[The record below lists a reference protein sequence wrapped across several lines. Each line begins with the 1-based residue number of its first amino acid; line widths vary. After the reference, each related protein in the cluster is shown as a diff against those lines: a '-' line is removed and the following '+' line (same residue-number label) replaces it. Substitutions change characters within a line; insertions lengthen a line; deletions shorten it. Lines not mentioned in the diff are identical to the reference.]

1 MNSPF
6 LVDAT
11 TNTPDVAYVKGRNAH
26 TTTINAGS
34 VVCWDLESGNNDGI
48 SFNLPNTTNIGAFA
62 GVLVET
68 VPSGGYTGRILWR
81 GPYDTAYVEGN
92 VTCAVGST
100 LKLVAGD
107 RAAVYYSTGPTTPGV
122 AQMLVLRESYT
133 TTLEAA
139 KKVFV
144 RP

>member
-1 MNSPF
+1 MNTPF

-11 TNTPDVAYVKGRNAH
+11 TATPDITYVKGRNAH

-34 VVCWDLESGNNDGI
+34 MVCLDLETSGGNGI
-48 SFNLPNTTNIGAFA
+48 DFNLPNTTNIGSFI
-62 GVLVET
+62 GVLAEA
-68 VPSGGYTGRILWR
+68 VPSGGYTGKIIWR

-107 RAAVYYSTGPTTPGV
+107 RAAVYYSTGPASPVG
-122 AQMLVLRESYT
+122 QLLILRESYT
-133 TTLEAA
+133 TTLEAT
-139 KKVFV
+139 KKIFV